1 MTAKKILVAAGG
13 TGGHIIPA
21 LSIISELQKKDAK
34 ILFVGNKNS
43 MEEKLVRSQNIDF
56 ERIDIQKLYRY
67 FTFKHILFPFKLL
80 KSIWKAKKIIREFQP
95 DIFLGTGGFV
105 SGPVGYAAYLAKI
118 PIFLQEQNSY
128 PGMTTR
134 LLSKYAKTIFLGN
147 AEARN
152 YLPANKIIFSGNPI
166 NQSVLQENQQI
177 DFFQHNLQENT
188 FKIFLTGG
196 SQGSYVL
203 NQNFFPI
210 IEDLLAQNIEIIWQ
224 IGTFSL
230 DEYLPKIMNKKGLWG
245 FDYENQIGRIYNSVD
260 MVICRGGALSLSEIE
275 TKKLPCI
282 IIPLAT
288 AAHNHQYFN
297 AKELAEK
304 KVADMILQKELDP
317 QKLKE
322 KILEMKE
329 RKNVIQKNYPT
340 SPHQEAA
347 KMIAKKML
355 RN

>member
-1 MTAKKILVAAGG
+1 MSAKKILVAAGG

-21 LSIISELQKKDAK
+21 LSIISELQKKKAK

-56 ERIDIQKLYRY
+56 ERIDIQKFYRY

-80 KSIWKAKKIIREFQP
+80 KSIWKAKKFIREFQP
-95 DIFLGTGGFV
+95 DIFLGTGGFI

-118 PIFLQEQNSY
+118 PIFLQEQNCY

-147 AEARN
+147 AKARY
-152 YLPANKIIFSGNPI
+152 YLPSNKIIFSGNPI
-166 NQSVLQENQQI
+166 NQSVLHENQQI

-188 FKIFLTGG
+188 FKVFLTGG
-196 SQGSYVL
+196 SQGSYIL
-203 NQNFFPI
+203 NQNFYSI
-210 IEDLLAQNIEIIWQ
+210 IEELLAQNIEIIWQ
-224 IGTFSL
+224 IGNFSFG
-230 DEYLPKIMNKKGLWG
+230 EYLPKIKNKKGLWG
-245 FDYENQIGRIYNSVD
+245 FDYTNQIGKIYNSVD
-260 MVICRGGALSLSEIE
+260 LVICRGGALSLSELE
-275 TKKLPCI
+275 TKKLPAL
-282 IIPLAT
+282 IIPLPS
-288 AAHNHQYFN
+288 AAHDHQYHN

-304 KVADMILQKELDP
+304 GVAEIILQSDLNP
-317 QKLKE
+317 QKLKD

-329 RKNVIQKNYPT
+329 RKADIQKNYPA

-347 KMIAKKML
+347 NMIAKKML